1 MSKSYNIGLLC
12 IELKKRRSKIT
23 FKFTQFQ
30 VSDKGLWLYN
40 ERPEAHGHYIH
51 DGDNNILALN
61 LLAHCSWVVTLSSDA
76 PSVAQ
81 LGIQLTSFSGQV
93 RTRIG
98 HLYANQSILTNRV
111 MFTRRT
117 VFLATNG
124 ILIIVNT
131 AAIKDK
137 THLRFDE
144 SPIRAPGRGCIIRI
158 ILMGSIGIDLLTKL
172 LTTNKND
179 FSFSMI
185 RTKNANNLGDKF
197 KGKSETPMSKNIR
210 LIGVPAHSP

>member
-1 MSKSYNIGLLC
+1 MVQSMQWQQQTI
-12 IELKKRRSKIT
+12 
-23 FKFTQFQ
+23 
-30 VSDKGLWLYN
+30 
-40 ERPEAHGHYIH
+40 
-51 DGDNNILALN
+51 LN

-93 RTRIG
+93 RTKIG
-98 HLYANQSILTNRV
+98 LIYANRLIFMNHV
-111 MFTRRT
+111 MFTRRA

-124 ILIIVNT
+124 MIIIVDA

-137 THLRFDE
+137 THLRFDK
-144 SPIRAPGRGCIIRI
+144 SPIRAPGRCCIITTI
-158 ILMGSIGIDLLTKL
+158 HMGGIGIDLLTKL